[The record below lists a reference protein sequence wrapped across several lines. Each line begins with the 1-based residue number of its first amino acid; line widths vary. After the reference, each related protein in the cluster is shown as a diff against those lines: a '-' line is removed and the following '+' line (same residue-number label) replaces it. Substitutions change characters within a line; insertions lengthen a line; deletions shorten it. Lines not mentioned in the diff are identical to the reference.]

1 MSLLKKSLL
10 NLLIIF
16 FVFIVIIIIIEIILR
31 SIPFVSTAKLTQ
43 PVDHTSKIQH
53 LKPNNEIIYST
64 KWNGSDYIKH
74 KTNNYGFN
82 TSINFDEM
90 KEANCLIGD
99 SYIEA
104 FHVKPEES
112 IQGILNNKNY
122 IVYAFGKSG
131 SPLSTYLGYARFI
144 VKNFNC
150 KKIIFFLVDGDFI
163 ESFAKFTGHFYFDE
177 AEKGNLNLIP
187 YHPSIFDQFYTQFA
201 IVNYLYKQSRVSYIK
216 NFMRMFSNIKDHQIF
231 YSEAK
236 NFDYTH
242 KISLA
247 KKAVDIFIK
256 EIQELNY
263 NLSDITFVL
272 DGDRYS
278 IYAGN
283 ESRASGL
290 LGDQGTSYN
299 NDIFNYII
307 SESSKND
314 INLLD
319 LHPKFLSE
327 YKNKKKKFNFN
338 HDYHWN
344 SYGHSFVATQIEKN
358 NILYN

>member
-1 MSLLKKSLL
+1 MSSLKRLLL
-10 NLLIIF
+10 NLSIIF
-16 FVFIVIIIIIEIILR
+16 FVFIVIFIIIEIILR
-31 SIPFVSTAKLTQ
+31 HIPFIASSSITQ
-43 PVDHTSKIQH
+43 PIDKTSKIMH
-53 LKPNNEIIYST
+53 LKPNHEFVISRQ
-64 KWNGSDYIKH
+64 WNGINYIRH

-104 FHVKPEES
+104 FHIKPEEA
-112 IQGILNNKNY
+112 IHGILNEKNY
-122 IVYAFGKSG
+122 VVYPFAKSG
-131 SPLSTYLGYARFI
+131 APLSTYLGFAKFL
-144 VKNFNC
+144 VNNFNC
-150 KKIIFFLVDGDFI
+150 KKIIFFLIEGDFI

-177 AEKGNLNLIP
+177 AEKGNLDLIP
-187 YHPSIFDQFYTQFA
+187 FHPSVFHQILTQLA
-201 IVNYLYKQSRVSYIK
+201 IVNYLYKNLGIAATFKFARRGRYLRDQAT
-216 NFMRMFSNIKDHQIF
+216 FQL
-231 YSEAK
+231 EADK
-236 NFDYTH
+236 FDYAY
-242 KISLA
+242 KISIA

-283 ESRASGL
+283 ESRS
-290 LGDQGTSYN
+290 SYN
-299 NDIFNYII
+299 KDIFNYII
-307 SESSKND
+307 SESLKNN

-327 YKNKKKKFNFN
+327 YKNKKKKFNFSD
-338 HDYHWN
+338 DYHWN
-344 SYGHSFVATQIEKN
+344 SYGHSFIATQIEKN